1 MTLSP
6 ELDLVRLDRGQIEQI
21 VLNLAVNARDAMPN
35 GGVLTVQT
43 ANLELEETYAK
54 THLSARPGH
63 YVALVVSDTGTG
75 MTADVQ
81 ARLFEPFFTTKEPGK
96 GTGLGLA
103 TVHGIVAQ
111 SGGSVQV
118 YSELGHGTAFKI
130 FFPRVEAGEVDVDPG
145 AAPSSRTTGTQVVLI
160 VDDAEEL
167 RGLARRLLQRQGYT
181 VLVAA
186 NAVEALAIFERNAS
200 IDVLLT
206 DVVMP
211 GSSGPELSAQLL
223 ALRPELRVLYMSG
236 YTEDAIVHHG
246 VLQPGVAFIHKPF
259 SSETLGRKV
268 REVLGAKPSIV

>member
-1 MTLSP
+1 
-6 ELDLVRLDRGQIEQI
+6 
-21 VLNLAVNARDAMPN
+21 
-35 GGVLTVQT
+35 
-43 ANLELEETYAK
+43 
-54 THLSARPGH
+54 
-63 YVALVVSDTGTG
+63 
-75 MTADVQ
+75 
-81 ARLFEPFFTTKEPGK
+81 
-96 GTGLGLA
+96 
-103 TVHGIVAQ
+103 
-111 SGGSVQV
+111 
-118 YSELGHGTAFKI
+118 
-130 FFPRVEAGEVDVDPG
+130 
-145 AAPSSRTTGTQVVLI
+145 VVLI